1 MATAKTK
8 SVWFCKECGNES
20 PKWMGRCPACGEW
33 NTMVEETVATGKKM
47 TAVTVPGASHKPL
60 KLSEIDSARE
70 QRISLNNAEVDRILG
85 GGLVEGS
92 LVLIGGEPG
101 IGKSTLSL
109 QIPLNCPALK
119 TLYVTGEESARQVKL
134 RASRI
139 GGDDSGCM
147 IYSETLMENIL
158 EQARAMM
165 PDLMVVDSVQTMF
178 SQNVE
183 SSPGS
188 VTQIKE
194 TASMLLRFAKETG
207 VPVILIGHITKEG
220 SIAGPKILEHIVD
233 VVLQF
238 EGDNRG
244 TYRLLRSIK
253 NRFGSTSELAVF
265 EMTGKGLR
273 EVSNPSEMLIPM
285 HEEGLSG
292 VAVSAMLDGTR
303 PFLIEVQSLVS
314 SAAYGTP
321 QRSATGFDV
330 RRLNMLLAV
339 LEKRAGFKLGVK
351 DVFLNMAGGLK
362 VSDPACDLAVISAVL
377 SSNFD
382 FAIPS
387 DICFAGEIG
396 LSGEVRPVAQTD
408 RRIIE
413 AARLGFKKIYVSSYS
428 SLEGVGNAAI
438 EVVKVLFFLFFA
450 FCEYG
455 GATST
460 PLDTSLLF
468 LFAFSCLSCHSRTS
482 HDVTHKHLSDCYH
495 LAFCRSFL
503 VLEQC
508 DVLVYLLCSTCLVS
522 LPFLLRSMRRY
533 NSVFVA
539 LAFFYFSTARCF

>member
-1 MATAKTK
+1 MASQKVKT
-8 SVWFCKECGNES
+8 VWFCRSCGNES
-20 PKWMGRCPACGEW
+20 PKWMGKCPACGEW
-33 NTMVEETVATGKKM
+33 NTMVEETVATGKKNASASM
-47 TAVTVPGASHKPL
+47 SVPGSSSRPIPL
-60 KLSEIDSARE
+60 REIDSSVE
-70 QRISLNNAEVDRILG
+70 SRISLNNGELDRILG

-109 QIPLNCPALK
+109 QIPLNCPQLK

-134 RASRI
+134 RAARI
-139 GGDDSGCM
+139 GGDDSNCM
-147 IYSETLMENIL
+147 IYSETLMENIV
-158 EQARAMM
+158 EQARAIM
-165 PDLMVVDSVQTMF
+165 PDLVVVDSVQTMF

-273 EVSNPSEMLIPM
+273 QVSNPSEMLIPM

-303 PFLIEVQSLVS
+303 PFLIEVQALVS

-321 QRSATGFDV
+321 QRSATGFDA

-339 LEKRAGFKLGVK
+339 LEKRAGFKLSIK

-362 VSDPACDLAVISAVL
+362 VSDPACDLAVVAAVL

-382 FAIPS
+382 YAIPS
-387 DICFAGEIG
+387 DICFAGEVG

-413 AARLGFKKIYVSSYS
+413 ASRLGFKKIFVSSFS
-428 SLEGVGNAAI
+428 SLDGLDGENSSAGKLNSIEIIKIADVAALCR
-438 EVVKVLFFLFFA
+438 KLFSS
-450 FCEYG
+450 E
-455 GATST
+455 
-460 PLDTSLLF
+460 
-468 LFAFSCLSCHSRTS
+468 
-482 HDVTHKHLSDCYH
+482 K
-495 LAFCRSFL
+495 
-503 VLEQC
+503 
-508 DVLVYLLCSTCLVS
+508 
-522 LPFLLRSMRRY
+522 
-533 NSVFVA
+533 
-539 LAFFYFSTARCF
+539 

>member
-1 MATAKTK
+1 
-8 SVWFCKECGNES
+8 
-20 PKWMGRCPACGEW
+20 
-33 NTMVEETVATGKKM
+33 MVEETVATGKKSQ
-47 TAVTVPGASHKPL
+47 TQQVNVPGAGHKPKPL
-60 KLSEIDSARE
+60 ADIDSSVENRM
-70 QRISLNNAEVDRILG
+70 SLNNGEVDRILG

-109 QIPLNCPALK
+109 QIPLHCPSLK

-139 GGDDSGCM
+139 GGDDSNCM
-147 IYSETLMENIL
+147 IYSETLMENIIA
-158 EQARAMM
+158 EARAMM
-165 PDLMVVDSVQTMF
+165 PDLMIVDSVQTMF

-194 TASMLLRFAKETG
+194 TAAMLLRFAKETG

-244 TYRLLRSIK
+244 AYRLLRSIK

-285 HEEGLSG
+285 HDDGLSG
-292 VAVSAMLDGTR
+292 VTVSAMLDGTR
-303 PFLIEVQSLVS
+303 PFLIEIQALVS

-330 RRLNMLLAV
+330 RRMNMLLAV
-339 LEKRAGFKLGVK
+339 LEKRAGFKLSVK

-362 VSDPACDLAVISAVL
+362 VNDPACDLAVISAVL

-382 FAIPS
+382 LPVPS
-387 DICFAGEIG
+387 DVCFCGEVG
-396 LSGEVRPVAQTD
+396 LSGEIRPVAQTE

-413 AARLGFKKIYVSSYS
+413 ASRIGFKRIFISSFT
-428 SLEGVGNAAI
+428 SLEGLEALPKAGI
-438 EVVKVLFFLFFA
+438 EIVKVADVPELCRKLFK
-450 FCEYG
+450 G
-455 GATST
+455 
-460 PLDTSLLF
+460 
-468 LFAFSCLSCHSRTS
+468 
-482 HDVTHKHLSDCYH
+482 
-495 LAFCRSFL
+495 
-503 VLEQC
+503 
-508 DVLVYLLCSTCLVS
+508 
-522 LPFLLRSMRRY
+522 
-533 NSVFVA
+533 N
-539 LAFFYFSTARCF
+539 

>member
-1 MATAKTK
+1 MATSKVKT
-8 SVWFCKECGNES
+8 VWFCRECGNES
-20 PKWMGRCPACGEW
+20 PKWMGKCPACGEW
-33 NTMVEETVATGKKM
+33 NTMVEESVAIGRKDSRQ
-47 TAVTVPGASHKPL
+47 VSSSVPGAGHKPVP
-60 KLSEIDSARE
+60 LSGIDSSVE
-70 QRISLNNAEVDRILG
+70 NRISLNNGEVDRILG

-109 QIPLNCPALK
+109 QIPLHCGNLK

-134 RASRI
+134 RAARI
-139 GGDDSGCM
+139 GGDDSNCM
-147 IYSETLMENIL
+147 IYSETLMENIVA
-158 EQARAMM
+158 EARKMM

-178 SQNVE
+178 SQMVE

-194 TASMLLRFAKETG
+194 TAAMLLRLAKETG
-207 VPVILIGHITKEG
+207 IPIILIGHITKEG
-220 SIAGPKILEHIVD
+220 SIAGPKILEHLVD

-244 TYRLLRSIK
+244 SYRLLRSIK

-303 PFLIEVQSLVS
+303 PFLIEVQALVS

-339 LEKRAGFKLGVK
+339 LEKRAGFRLSVK

-362 VSDPACDLAVISAVL
+362 VNDPACDLAVISAVL

-382 FAIPS
+382 ISIPS
-387 DICFAGEIG
+387 DVCFAGEIG
-396 LSGEVRPVAQTD
+396 LSGEVRPVVQTD
-408 RRIIE
+408 RRVME
-413 AARLGFKKIYVSSYS
+413 AARLGFKRIYVSSFS
-428 SLEGVGNAAI
+428 NMEGLSAQDLRGI
-438 EVVKVLFFLFFA
+438 EVVKVA
-450 FCEYG
+450 
-455 GATST
+455 
-460 PLDTSLLF
+460 
-468 LFAFSCLSCHSRTS
+468 
-482 HDVTHKHLSDCYH
+482 DVPAL
-495 LAFCRSFL
+495 CRSLFKG
-503 VLEQC
+503 
-508 DVLVYLLCSTCLVS
+508 D
-522 LPFLLRSMRRY
+522 
-533 NSVFVA
+533 
-539 LAFFYFSTARCF
+539 

>member
-1 MATAKTK
+1 MPAVKTK
-8 SVWFCKECGNES
+8 TVWFCKSCGNES

-33 NTMVEETVATGKKM
+33 NTMVEETVATGKK
-47 TAVTVPGASHKPL
+47 ASVADRVPGAGQKPL
-60 KLSEIDSARE
+60 PLSEIDSSVE
-70 QRISLNNAEVDRILG
+70 NRISLNNDEVDRILG

-109 QIPLNCPALK
+109 QIPLNCPNLK

-139 GGDDSGCM
+139 GGDDANCL
-147 IYSETLMENIL
+147 IYSETLMENIIA
-158 EQARAMM
+158 EAKSIM

-194 TASMLLRFAKETG
+194 TAAMLLRFAKETG

-244 TYRLLRSIK
+244 AYRLLRSIK

-314 SAAYGTP
+314 TAAYGTP

-339 LEKRAGFKLGVK
+339 LEKRAGFKLSIK

-362 VSDPACDLAVISAVL
+362 VSDPACDLAVIAAVL

-382 FAIPS
+382 FAVPS
-387 DICFAGEIG
+387 DVCFAGEIG
-396 LSGEVRPVAQTD
+396 LSGEIRPVAQTD

-413 AARLGFKKIYVSSYS
+413 AARLGFKRVFVSSFTA
-428 SLEGVGNAAI
+428 LDGLQEQGVRGI
-438 EVVKVLFFLFFA
+438 EVVKVADVPALCRALFKA
-450 FCEYG
+450 
-455 GATST
+455 
-460 PLDTSLLF
+460 D
-468 LFAFSCLSCHSRTS
+468 
-482 HDVTHKHLSDCYH
+482 
-495 LAFCRSFL
+495 
-503 VLEQC
+503 
-508 DVLVYLLCSTCLVS
+508 
-522 LPFLLRSMRRY
+522 
-533 NSVFVA
+533 
-539 LAFFYFSTARCF
+539 

>member
-1 MATAKTK
+1 
-8 SVWFCKECGNES
+8 
-20 PKWMGRCPACGEW
+20 
-33 NTMVEETVATGKKM
+33 MVEETVATGRKP
-47 TAVTVPGASHKPL
+47 AAAERVPGAGRKPMP
-60 KLSEIDSARE
+60 LSEIDSSVE
-70 QRISLNNAEVDRILG
+70 NRISLNNDEVDRILG

-109 QIPLNCPALK
+109 QIPLHCPQLK

-134 RASRI
+134 RAKRI
-139 GGDDSGCM
+139 GGDDASCL
-147 IYSETLMENIL
+147 IYSETLMENIIA
-158 EQARAMM
+158 EAREMM

-178 SQNVE
+178 SHNVD

-194 TASMLLRFAKETG
+194 TAAMLLRFAKETG

-238 EGDNRG
+238 EGDSRG
-244 TYRLLRSIK
+244 AYRLLRSIK

-285 HEEGLSG
+285 HEDGLSG

-314 SAAYGTP
+314 TAAYGTP
-321 QRSATGFDV
+321 QRSATGFDA

-339 LEKRAGFKLGVK
+339 LEKRAGFKLSVK

-362 VSDPACDLAVISAVL
+362 VNDPACDLAVVSAVL

-387 DICFAGEIG
+387 DVCFAGEVG
-396 LSGEVRPVAQTD
+396 LSGEIRPVAQTD

-413 AARLGFKKIYVSSYS
+413 AARLGFKRIFVSSFTVLDG
-428 SLEGVGNAAI
+428 LEGQGVKGI
-438 EVVKVLFFLFFA
+438 EVVKVA
-450 FCEYG
+450 
-455 GATST
+455 
-460 PLDTSLLF
+460 
-468 LFAFSCLSCHSRTS
+468 
-482 HDVTHKHLSDCYH
+482 DVPAL
-495 LAFCRSFL
+495 CRSLFKG
-503 VLEQC
+503 
-508 DVLVYLLCSTCLVS
+508 
-522 LPFLLRSMRRY
+522 
-533 NSVFVA
+533 N
-539 LAFFYFSTARCF
+539 

>member
-1 MATAKTK
+1 MANKVK
-8 SVWFCKECGNES
+8 SVWFCTSCGNES
-20 PKWMGRCPACGEW
+20 SKWMGKCPACGEW
-33 NTMVEETVATGKKM
+33 NTMVEETVATGKRQNQS
-47 TAVTVPGASHKPL
+47 ANVPGKSQKPMP
-60 KLSEIDSARE
+60 LSEIDSSKE
-70 QRISLNNAEVDRILG
+70 SSISLNNNEFDRILG
-85 GGLVEGS
+85 GGIVEGS

-109 QIPLNCPALK
+109 QIPLMCPELK

-134 RASRI
+134 RAARI
-139 GGDDSGCM
+139 GGTDSNCL

-158 EQARAMM
+158 AEARGIM
-165 PDLMVVDSVQTMF
+165 PDLMIVDSVQTMF

-188 VTQIKE
+188 ISQIKE
-194 TASMLLRFAKETG
+194 TAAQLLRFAKETG

-285 HEEGLSG
+285 HDENLSG

-362 VSDPACDLAVISAVL
+362 VNDPACDLAIICAVL

-387 DICFAGEIG
+387 DVCFAGEVG
-396 LSGEVRPVAQTD
+396 LSGEIRPVSQTD
-408 RRIIE
+408 RRVTE
-413 AARLGFKKIYVSSYS
+413 ARRLGFKRIFISSFGNTDNIP
-428 SLEGVGNAAI
+428 EGI
-438 EVVKVLFFLFFA
+438 EVIRVADVPALCRILFK
-450 FCEYG
+450 G
-455 GATST
+455 
-460 PLDTSLLF
+460 
-468 LFAFSCLSCHSRTS
+468 
-482 HDVTHKHLSDCYH
+482 
-495 LAFCRSFL
+495 
-503 VLEQC
+503 
-508 DVLVYLLCSTCLVS
+508 
-522 LPFLLRSMRRY
+522 
-533 NSVFVA
+533 N
-539 LAFFYFSTARCF
+539 

>member
-1 MATAKTK
+1 
-8 SVWFCKECGNES
+8 
-20 PKWMGRCPACGEW
+20 MGRCPACGEW
-33 NTMVEETVATGKKM
+33 NTMVEETVATGKK
-47 TAVTVPGASHKPL
+47 ASVADRVPGAGQKPL
-60 KLSEIDSARE
+60 PLSEIDSSVE
-70 QRISLNNAEVDRILG
+70 NRISLNNDEVDRILG

-109 QIPLNCPALK
+109 QIPLNCLNLK

-139 GGDDSGCM
+139 GGDDANCL
-147 IYSETLMENIL
+147 IYSETLMENIIA
-158 EQARAMM
+158 EAKAIM

-194 TASMLLRFAKETG
+194 TAAMLLRFAKETG

-244 TYRLLRSIK
+244 AYRLLRSIK

-314 SAAYGTP
+314 TAAYGTP

-339 LEKRAGFKLGVK
+339 LEKRAGFKLSIK

-362 VSDPACDLAVISAVL
+362 VSDPACDLAVIAAVL

-382 FAIPS
+382 LAIPS
-387 DICFAGEIG
+387 DVCFAGEVG
-396 LSGEVRPVAQTD
+396 LSGEIRPVAQTD
-408 RRIIE
+408 RRVIE
-413 AARLGFKKIYVSSYS
+413 AARLGFKTIYVSGFS
-428 SLEGVGNAAI
+428 SLEGLEGQ
-438 EVVKVLFFLFFA
+438 EVKGIKVIKVSDVPSLCRALF
-450 FCEYG
+450 
-455 GATST
+455 
-460 PLDTSLLF
+460 
-468 LFAFSCLSCHSRTS
+468 
-482 HDVTHKHLSDCYH
+482 
-495 LAFCRSFL
+495 RS
-503 VLEQC
+503 
-508 DVLVYLLCSTCLVS
+508 
-522 LPFLLRSMRRY
+522 
-533 NSVFVA
+533 
-539 LAFFYFSTARCF
+539 